1 MTSVSRTRIRLSVC
15 LVFLMALLPS
25 SLLAQED
32 FLPTIEDTMQP
43 ADWLYA
49 GPFSVGAREGI
60 VGVIEDVENLRP
72 QEGAKLRSILPQ
84 GGEVTWKRIAPD
96 SLGWVTLEYENVQ
109 WDTLM
114 DYYGVAG
121 IIDAGYAYSEFV
133 SNGRKRALAVAERV
147 GSFYL
152 NGRRYRGDPY
162 GHGFV
167 RTPVVL
173 EDGVNRVLLQLSGY
187 GDHRFKF
194 KLIPE
199 PAPVMLIA
207 KDATLPDLIQGEEQR
222 LWAGLAV
229 LNTTAERLREVR
241 ISVEQGQF
249 VDESETIIPSLFPL
263 CVKKVPVPLEVA
275 QTPSETDT
283 ISVVVRVSYRD
294 YASEDRLVL
303 RIREQGKSYRTT
315 FLSKID
321 RSCQYYA
328 VLPPKDYD
336 PEVVYGLILTLH
348 GAGVE
353 ASRLV
358 DCHSQKDWAF
368 VVAPTNRRKFGFDW
382 QDWGRLDALEVLQ
395 QVKETFPI
403 DTNRIHLT
411 GHSMG
416 GHGTWHIA
424 LAHPDLFATAAPL
437 AGWTSFQLYIP
448 WFLQKSYTF
457 AEPAQLAIRDMSLRE
472 DFVPNFVENAINLPI
487 FISQGGNDDNVPPI
501 HGRLFASLLE
511 ELGYEYRY
519 KEIPGKGHWY
529 DLDDPDTT
537 VCVDDPELMEFLK
550 AKERNPFPG
559 QVVFKTSNLGQNH
572 KSYWVEIIRQEK
584 PFFESRIEAKVSG
597 PRIEVSTRNVGEF
610 ALYLSQDL
618 LPYRN
623 VRLVVDGEEIDYQLR
638 ESEKV
643 HFRKGDKGF
652 RLGES
657 KHRRLAKSPE
667 LYGPI
672 KQAYFSP
679 FVLVYGTI
687 GDSLATETTLHQAR
701 LEATRWWRR
710 ANGLAEILPDSEVTS
725 ETMEKYNLILFG
737 GPEEN
742 SVTAK
747 LNRKLPIRIEDHE
760 IVLGK
765 KKIDG
770 KGTAAKFIYPNPLNP
785 ERFICVHEG
794 VGLDGLKLSTFFT
807 ALYSGAGLPDFMIFD
822 EKVRLKG
829 WGGVICAGFFDADWQ
844 IDQRLY
850 YLQE

>member
-1 MTSVSRTRIRLSVC
+1 
-15 LVFLMALLPS
+15 
-25 SLLAQED
+25 
-32 FLPTIEDTMQP
+32 
-43 ADWLYA
+43 
-49 GPFSVGAREGI
+49 
-60 VGVIEDVENLRP
+60 
-72 QEGAKLRSILPQ
+72 
-84 GGEVTWKRIAPD
+84 
-96 SLGWVTLEYENVQ
+96 
-109 WDTLM
+109 
-114 DYYGVAG
+114 
-121 IIDAGYAYSEFV
+121 
-133 SNGRKRALAVAERV
+133 
-147 GSFYL
+147 
-152 NGRRYRGDPY
+152 
-162 GHGFV
+162 
-167 RTPVVL
+167 
-173 EDGVNRVLLQLSGY
+173 
-187 GDHRFKF
+187 
-194 KLIPE
+194 
-199 PAPVMLIA
+199 
-207 KDATLPDLIQGEEQR
+207 
-222 LWAGLAV
+222 
-229 LNTTAERLREVR
+229 
-241 ISVEQGQF
+241 
-249 VDESETIIPSLFPL
+249 
-263 CVKKVPVPLEVA
+263 
-275 QTPSETDT
+275 
-283 ISVVVRVSYRD
+283 
-294 YASEDRLVL
+294 
-303 RIREQGKSYRTT
+303 
-315 FLSKID
+315 
-321 RSCQYYA
+321 
-328 VLPPKDYD
+328 
-336 PEVVYGLILTLH
+336 
-348 GAGVE
+348 
-353 ASRLV
+353 
-358 DCHSQKDWAF
+358 
-368 VVAPTNRRKFGFDW
+368 
-382 QDWGRLDALEVLQ
+382 
-395 QVKETFPI
+395 
-403 DTNRIHLT
+403 
-411 GHSMG
+411 
-416 GHGTWHIA
+416 
-424 LAHPDLFATAAPL
+424 
-437 AGWTSFQLYIP
+437 
-448 WFLQKSYTF
+448 
-457 AEPAQLAIRDMSLRE
+457 
-472 DFVPNFVENAINLPI
+472 
-487 FISQGGNDDNVPPI
+487 
-501 HGRLFASLLE
+501 LFASLLE